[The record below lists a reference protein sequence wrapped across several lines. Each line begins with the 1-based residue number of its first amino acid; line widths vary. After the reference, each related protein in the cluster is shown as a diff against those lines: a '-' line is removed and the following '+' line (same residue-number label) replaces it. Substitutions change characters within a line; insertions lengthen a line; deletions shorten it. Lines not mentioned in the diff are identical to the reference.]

1 MISGCLSRNVGIL
14 IVNKLIPEERHFV
27 TVEKIHYI
35 LNRQSEK
42 HFNNPK
48 STSTEPQKSDSLTR
62 QIVQMVIQLSVLIFI
77 LGWCFAILSPF
88 FTPIIWGII
97 ITITIY
103 PAFVKL
109 SNKLGDRK
117 KLASLILTLALLAA
131 INCTGCIF
139 VWVSY

>member
-42 HFNNPK
+42 HFNGTAEIRLIDPANSSNCYPVK
-48 STSTEPQKSDSLTR
+48 CPYIYSR
-62 QIVQMVIQLSVLIFI
+62 MVLCNLI
-77 LGWCFAILSPF
+77 AF
-88 FTPIIWGII
+88 FHAHNLGII

-109 SNKLGDRK
+109 SIKLGDRK
-117 KLASLILTLALLAA
+117 S
-131 INCTGCIF
+131 
-139 VWVSY
+139 